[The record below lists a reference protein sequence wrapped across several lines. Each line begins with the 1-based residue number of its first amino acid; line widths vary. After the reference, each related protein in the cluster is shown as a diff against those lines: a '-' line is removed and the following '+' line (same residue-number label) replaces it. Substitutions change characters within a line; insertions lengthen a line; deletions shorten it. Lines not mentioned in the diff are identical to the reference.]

1 MPIGPAWG
9 TCTDT
14 AALAAPTSPL
24 TRPTPAP
31 PRSTSHARPPHNSHT
46 QSPQCCYGNFTAA
59 VAGGIDFVDL
69 AGKTQ
74 GKDAPAFGDAS
85 HKTTLNGFPFHFTS
99 DANRAAFDADPWT
112 YAPAWGGF

>member
-1 MPIGPAWG
+1 
-9 TCTDT
+9 
-14 AALAAPTSPL
+14 
-24 TRPTPAP
+24 
-31 PRSTSHARPPHNSHT
+31 
-46 QSPQCCYGNFTAA
+46 